1 MKLMK
6 DNEKLNELREEA
18 LFVEEIVNRKFYKT
32 FMYHDE
38 RGCVICD
45 DMQLSDLYFI
55 QGNDGVWTV
64 IKDNIEQVCLGFGVI
79 VKILDN
85 TNTFM
90 KGV

>member
-6 DNEKLNELREEA
+6 DDEKLNELCEEA

-32 FMYHDE
+32 FTYRDE

-45 DMQLSDLYFI
+45 DTQLSDLYFV
-55 QGNDGVWTV
+55 QGNDGMWTV
-64 IKDNIEQVCLGFGVI
+64 IKNDIEQVYLGFSVI
-79 VKILDN
+79 MNILDN

-90 KGV
+90 KGA

>member
-6 DNEKLNELREEA
+6 DNEKINELREEA
-18 LFVEEIVNRKFYKT
+18 LLVEEIVNRKFYKT
-32 FMYHDE
+32 FMYRDE

-45 DMQLSDLYFI
+45 DMQLSDLCFV
-55 QGNDGVWTV
+55 QENDGMWTV
-64 IKDNIEQVCLGFGVI
+64 IKDDIEQVYLGFGVI

-90 KGV
+90 KGA